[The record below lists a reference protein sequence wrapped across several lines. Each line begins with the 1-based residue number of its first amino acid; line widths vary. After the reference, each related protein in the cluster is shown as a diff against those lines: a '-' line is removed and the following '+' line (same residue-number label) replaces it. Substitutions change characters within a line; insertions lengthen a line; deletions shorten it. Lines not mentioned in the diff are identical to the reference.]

1 VRPGPSSERAVIL
14 APKGRDASVAA
25 ALIGE
30 AGYHANVCADLG
42 ALVDEIES
50 GAGLAV
56 VADEAINTADLR
68 GLVNWLNSQPSWS
81 DFPIVLLTHQG
92 GGPER
97 NPDAARLG
105 QLLGNVTFIERPFHP
120 TTLVS
125 IVGSAVRGR
134 RRQYQSRAILEN
146 LTESEGLLQTALSA
160 GHLGALELHLPGFE
174 LEASDTCKTYF
185 GRRAGESFT
194 YQDLLDSVHPDDRA
208 RRLATLEQALNTGGD
223 YSIEYRVIWPDGS
236 QHWMDVRTRA
246 VRGADGSLKSLVG
259 VCSDITA
266 RKTAEIERENLLEQ
280 LAAERTALAELTATL
295 EHRVE
300 QRTADLMKEVA
311 AREKAQEQ
319 LRQAQKMETIGQLT
333 GGVAHDFNNLLMA
346 VMGNLDLL
354 RKRLPDD
361 PRLQRL
367 VDGALQGAERGAS
380 LTQRLLAFARQQ
392 DLRAVPVD
400 LSGLVQGMG
409 NLLERSLGPR
419 VALRL
424 DLPEGLPPARIDA
437 NQLEL
442 AILNLAINAR
452 DAMPDGGSIEI
463 KVAKHQVQNDAVLK
477 PGTYLKLSVIDTGA
491 GMTPDIL
498 KRAIEP
504 FFSSKPLGKGT
515 GLGLSMVHGL
525 VVQLGGTLEL
535 SSAVGK
541 GSTVT
546 MVLPIATSAPE
557 AETPAAAPQQVKRS
571 AVILFVDDDPLI
583 AMSTTEML
591 EDLGHRV
598 IGASSA
604 LHALDILRSEQP
616 IDLMVTDHVMPG
628 MTGIELAAA
637 TRQVRP
643 SLPILLATG
652 YAELPEGTQVDLP
665 RLAKPYHQDQLRDRL
680 EQLLA

>member
-1 VRPGPSSERAVIL
+1 MKPGASSERAVIL
-14 APKGRDASVAA
+14 APTGRDSSVATT
-25 ALIGE
+25 LIRE
-30 AGYHANVCADLG
+30 AGYYANTCSDLAG
-42 ALVDEIES
+42 LIHEIES

-56 VADEAINTADLR
+56 VADEAIKTADLR
-68 GLVNWLNSQPSWS
+68 GLVDWLSSQPPWS
-81 DFPIVLLTHQG
+81 DFPIVLLTRQG

-97 NPDAARLG
+97 NPDAMRLG
-105 QLLGNVTFIERPFHP
+105 QILGNVTFIERPFHP

-125 IVGSAVRGR
+125 IVGSAVRAR
-134 RRQYQSRAILEN
+134 RRQYQTRSILAD
-146 LTESEGLLQTALSA
+146 LTESEGLLQTALNA
-160 GHLGALELHLPGFE
+160 GHLGALELHLPE
-174 LEASDTCKTYF
+174 YKLEASETCARFF
-185 GRRAGESFT
+185 GRKPGESFT
-194 YQDLLDSVHPDDRA
+194 FQDLSAAVHPDDRE
-208 RRLATLEQALNTGGD
+208 RRLEAIDQAIKTGGD
-223 YSIEYRVIWPDGS
+223 YRIEYRIIWPDGS
-236 QHWMDVRTRA
+236 QHWLDTRARA
-246 VRGADGSLKSLVG
+246 VRWPDGSIKSLVG

-266 RKTAEIERENLLEQ
+266 RKVAEIEREALLAQ

-295 EHRVE
+295 EQRVE

-354 RKRLPDD
+354 RKRMPDD
-361 PRLQRL
+361 PRLHRL
-367 VDGALQGAERGAS
+367 VDGAMQGAERGAS

-392 DLRAVPVD
+392 DLRTVSVD
-400 LSGLVQGMG
+400 LRSLIQDMT

-419 VALRL
+419 VAVRL
-424 DLPEGLPPARIDA
+424 DIKDGLPPARIDP

-452 DAMPDGGSIEI
+452 DAMPDGGPIDIRLDEQKI
-463 KVAKHQVQNDAVLK
+463 TRDPVLK
-477 PGTYLKLSVIDTGA
+477 PGRYLRLSVVDTGT
-491 GMTPDIL
+491 GMTSETL
-498 KRAIEP
+498 ERAIEP

-525 VVQLGGTLEL
+525 AVQLGGALRL
-535 SSAVGK
+535 ASAVGK
-541 GSTVT
+541 GTT
-546 MVLPIATSAPE
+546 ATLILPIATAAPE
-557 AETPAAAPQQVKRS
+557 VEAPAPATQGTKRS

-583 AMSTTEML
+583 AMSTMEML
-591 EDLGHRV
+591 EDLGHHV
-598 IGASSA
+598 IGANSG

-616 IDLMVTDHVMPG
+616 IDLMMTDHVMPG

-652 YAELPEGTQVDLP
+652 YAELPEGAQLDLP
-665 RLAKPYHQDQLRDRL
+665 RLAKPYHQDQLRERL
-680 EQLLA
+680 DQLLA

>member
-1 VRPGPSSERAVIL
+1 MATT
-14 APKGRDASVAA
+14 
-25 ALIGE
+25 LIRE
-30 AGYHANVCADLG
+30 AGYYANTCSDLAG
-42 ALVDEIES
+42 LIHEIES

-56 VADEAINTADLR
+56 VADEAIKTADLR
-68 GLVNWLNSQPSWS
+68 GLVDWLGSQPPWS
-81 DFPIVLLTHQG
+81 DFPIVLLTRQG

-97 NPDAARLG
+97 NPDAMRLG
-105 QLLGNVTFIERPFHP
+105 QILGNVTFIERPFHP

-125 IVGSAVRGR
+125 IVGSAVRAR
-134 RRQYQSRAILEN
+134 RRQYQTRSILAD
-146 LTESEGLLQTALSA
+146 LTESEGLLQTALNA
-160 GHLGALELHLPGFE
+160 GHLGALELHLPE
-174 LEASDTCKTYF
+174 YKLEASETCARFF
-185 GRRAGESFT
+185 GRKPGESFT
-194 YQDLLDSVHPDDRA
+194 FQDLSAAVHPDDRE
-208 RRLATLEQALNTGGD
+208 RRLEAIDQAIKTGGD
-223 YSIEYRVIWPDGS
+223 YRIEYRIIWPDGS
-236 QHWMDVRTRA
+236 QHWVDTRARA
-246 VRGADGSLKSLVG
+246 VRWPDGSIKSLVG

-266 RKTAEIERENLLEQ
+266 RKVAEIEREALLAQ

-295 EHRVE
+295 EQRVE

-354 RKRLPDD
+354 RKRMPDD
-361 PRLQRL
+361 PRLHRL
-367 VDGALQGAERGAS
+367 VDGAMQGAERGAS

-392 DLRAVPVD
+392 DLRTVSVD
-400 LSGLVQGMG
+400 LRSLIQDMT

-419 VALRL
+419 VAVRL
-424 DLPEGLPPARIDA
+424 DIKDGLPPARIDP

-452 DAMPDGGSIEI
+452 DAMPDGGPIDIRLDEQKI
-463 KVAKHQVQNDAVLK
+463 TRDAVLK
-477 PGTYLKLSVIDTGA
+477 PGRYLRLSVVDTGT
-491 GMTPDIL
+491 GMTSETL
-498 KRAIEP
+498 ERAIEP

-525 VVQLGGTLEL
+525 AVQLGGALRL
-535 SSAVGK
+535 ASAVGK
-541 GSTVT
+541 GTT
-546 MVLPIATSAPE
+546 ATLILPIATAAPE
-557 AETPAAAPQQVKRS
+557 VEAPAPATQGTKRS

-583 AMSTTEML
+583 AMSTMEML
-591 EDLGHRV
+591 EDLGHHV
-598 IGASSA
+598 IGANSG

-616 IDLMVTDHVMPG
+616 IDLMMTDHVMPG

-652 YAELPEGTQVDLP
+652 YAELPEGAQLDLP
-665 RLAKPYHQDQLRDRL
+665 RLAKPYHQDQLRERL
-680 EQLLA
+680 DQLLA